1 VLLFSQSAMK
11 QDTTLAMQTP
21 APSTPCQCSTAPKL
35 IFACSGASDVGE
47 ISDRAA
53 RHLTKEG
60 QGKMYC
66 LAGVGGRVPDILA
79 NIPLAQKIL
88 AIDGCAAEC
97 AKHTLLQAGFKTFEH
112 LQLKALG
119 LEKGQSAPTFE
130 NIEMAV
136 NKASQILE
144 A

>member
-1 VLLFSQSAMK
+1 MN
-11 QDTTLAMQTP
+11 TNTTP
-21 APSTPCQCSTAPKL
+21 AQCQCSMAPKL
-35 IFACSGASDVGE
+35 IFPCSGASDVGE

-53 RHLTKEG
+53 RRLTKEG
-60 QGKMYC
+60 KGKMYC

-97 AKHTLLQAGFKTFEH
+97 AKHTLLEAGFKHFEH
-112 LQLKALG
+112 LRLKELG

-130 NIEMAV
+130 NIQTAV
-136 NKASQILE
+136 NKAAQMLG